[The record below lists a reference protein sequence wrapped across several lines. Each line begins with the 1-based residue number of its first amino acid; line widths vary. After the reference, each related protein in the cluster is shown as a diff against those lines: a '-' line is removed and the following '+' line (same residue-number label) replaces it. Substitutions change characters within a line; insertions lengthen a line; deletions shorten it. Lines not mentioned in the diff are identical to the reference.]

1 MTRIN
6 LLDPELLTD
15 QHLFSEFREIK
26 MVPKAL
32 GRSLR
37 ARGIEGIARI
47 IPPAYTLNKGHVS
60 FFYDKGLYLE
70 RRYELLK
77 AELRLRGIHFNELSP
92 FDPDRVYAENP
103 SLYQDYEPTPE
114 ALEIIT
120 ERIMQKLA
128 VRPEWYRYSR

>member
-1 MTRIN
+1 
-6 LLDPELLTD
+6 
-15 QHLFSEFREIK
+15 

-60 FFYDKGLYLE
+60 FFYDKGRYLE

-77 AELRLRGIHFNELSP
+77 DELRLRGIYFNELSP
-92 FDPDRVYAENP
+92 FDPDRVYADNP
-103 SLYQDYEPTPE
+103 SLYQDYEPTTE
-114 ALEIIT
+114 ALDIIT

-128 VRPEWYRYSR
+128 MRPEWYRYSR